1 MMTTNSALVVAL
13 VLTLSGLGSGDVFT
27 AVTELGD
34 ILMTDAQLIK
44 TVDQFVKTKEMGFER
59 LKQ

>member
-1 MMTTNSALVVAL
+1 MMTTALVVAL
-13 VLTLSGLGSGDVFT
+13 VLALSGLGSGDVFT

-44 TVDQFVKTKEMGFER
+44 TVDQFVKTKETGFER